1 MIEFIIMVL
10 HNYLKEM
17 SIKHEIQWKEKHC
30 KIEYFGQFFCMSIKR
45 LHMVYATSY
54 TVEWGWSLEIHTW
67 QKPTPLFSS
76 INPLSCECG
85 VLHSFEYSR
94 QLSGVICILKMIIWA
109 TFMKLQSGSKT
120 LRTYVEPHGTEV
132 PQAGVKID
140 MCSWRWVS
148 ISKDL
153 IDNWTDNFSIG
164 IYVPFK
170 YQGRMVDI
178 ATDNNLAHC
187 YI

>member
-94 QLSGVICILKMIIWA
+94 QLSGVVCILKMSIFERLLWSC
-109 TFMKLQSGSKT
+109 KVVPKRYVLT
-120 LRTYVEPHGTEV
+120 LNPMG
-132 PQAGVKID
+132 Q
-140 MCSWRWVS
+140 
-148 ISKDL
+148 
-153 IDNWTDNFSIG
+153 
-164 IYVPFK
+164 K
-170 YQGRMVDI
+170 YLKRV
-178 ATDNNLAHC
+178 LK
-187 YI
+187 

>member
-17 SIKHEIQWKEKHC
+17 SIKHEIQWKEKHF

-94 QLSGVICILKMIIWA
+94 QLSGVVCILKMSIFERLLWSC
-109 TFMKLQSGSKT
+109 KVVPKRYVLT
-120 LRTYVEPHGTEV
+120 LNPMRQKYLKRV
-132 PQAGVKID
+132 VK
-140 MCSWRWVS
+140 
-148 ISKDL
+148 
-153 IDNWTDNFSIG
+153 
-164 IYVPFK
+164 
-170 YQGRMVDI
+170 
-178 ATDNNLAHC
+178 
-187 YI
+187 